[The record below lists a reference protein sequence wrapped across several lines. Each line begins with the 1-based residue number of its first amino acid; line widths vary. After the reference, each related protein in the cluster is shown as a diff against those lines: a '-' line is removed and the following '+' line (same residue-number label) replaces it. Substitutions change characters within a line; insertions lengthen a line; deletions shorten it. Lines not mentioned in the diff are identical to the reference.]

1 MWESRLEL
9 TPELSDR
16 GSHIIP
22 YAWGGLSHALAPN
35 HLSRLSRIGPFCGC
49 GMARHIWLQRV
60 AMPPN
65 DEE

>member
-49 GMARHIWLQRV
+49 GHGASYLVAARGNAAER
-60 AMPPN
+60 
-65 DEE
+65 